1 MNEWESRPSSGKN
14 TSTNRLDAYQGCLL
28 GGAVGDALGYPV
40 EFSKEIKIFRTY
52 GPRGITQYQLTQG
65 VAEISDDTQMTLFTA
80 TALLAA
86 ETQSAL
92 RGGSPDYLSAFPQ
105 SYQEWLQTQLESYPM
120 DPPPQV
126 SWLSNLPQMFHAREP
141 GRSCITALRQEVR
154 GSIQHPIND
163 SKGCGGVMRV
173 APIGLYLG
181 GKGMDPEE
189 MDLVGAQAAAL
200 SHGHPLGYLPAAALV
215 HLVHL
220 AAHRP
225 ELTLAQ
231 RVEEMEESI
240 RRQFASSPYLPDFL
254 ALVDRAV
261 ELSQSGMGDLKA
273 IHRLGKGWV
282 AEETLAIALY
292 CALKYPEDFEK
303 AMVASVNH
311 DGDSDST
318 GAVTGNIL
326 GAYLGK
332 SAIPDQFLE
341 HLELKDV
348 ILQVAQDLYEAGE
361 SGKEGDAG
369 WRQRYGHAALPWG
382 WEDRLG

>member
-1 MNEWESRPSSGKN
+1 MSERAPLAVGKKE
-14 TSTNRLDAYQGCLL
+14 LDSYQGCLL
-28 GGAVGDALGYPV
+28 GGAVGDALGYAV
-40 EFSKEIKIFRTY
+40 EFTLEKEIFRTY

-86 ETQSAL
+86 DARAVLQ
-92 RGGSPDYLSAFPQ
+92 GGQPDYLSALCQ
-105 SYQEWLQTQLESYPM
+105 SYREWLQTQLESYPM

-141 GRSCITALRQEVR
+141 GRSCITALSKEVQ
-154 GSIQHPIND
+154 GSLQHPIND

-181 GKGMDPEE
+181 GKGRNPQE
-189 MDLVGAQAAAL
+189 MALLGAQAAAL
-200 SHGHPLGYLPAAALV
+200 THGHPLGYLPAAALV

-220 AAHRP
+220 ATHTPGISLREAV
-225 ELTLAQ
+225 Q
-231 RVEEMEESI
+231 EMRESI
-240 RRQFASSPYLPDFL
+240 GRQFTGTPYLPDFL

-261 ELSQSGMGDLKA
+261 ELSQSEMEDLKA
-273 IHRLGKGWV
+273 IHRLGEGWV

-292 CALKYPEDFEK
+292 CALKYPDHFEK
-303 AMVASVNH
+303 AIVASVNH
-311 DGDSDST
+311 NGDSDST

-332 SAIPDQFLE
+332 SAIPDKFLE
-341 HLELKDV
+341 RLELKEV
-348 ILQVAQDLYEAGE
+348 ILQVAQDLYDGGVLSA
-361 SGKEGDAG
+361 EG
-369 WRQRYGHAALPWG
+369 RQKYECAALPSS
-382 WEDRLG
+382 WERGDRGR